1 VKGLLRAGAPDSDIA
16 AAVRS
21 CVADK
26 WIGHEINTQ
35 KFVAP
40 PRPMYSIGG

>member
-1 VKGLLRAGAPDSDIA
+1 MTDDEIRAII
-16 AAVRS
+16 RQT
-21 CVADK
+21 VAQK

-40 PRPMYSIGG
+40 PRPMYAIGG